1 MSPLAHAYH
10 SITTAAAQ
18 RAVEAAVAHAR
29 GLGLAINAAVVDRS
43 GVLMAF
49 LRCEGAPLHSV
60 DIAIDKAYTAVSFGL
75 PTQQWDARL
84 AERPATVRHG
94 LMNRPHFA
102 GFGGG
107 LPILYQGQGIGA
119 IGISG
124 ATEAEDIVCAEV
136 GLAAITA
143 PAEQP

>member
-1 MSPLAHAYH
+1 MDKLAHSYH
-10 SITTAAAQ
+10 SISTAAAQ

-29 GLGLAINAAVVDRS
+29 AQGLAINAAVVDRS
-43 GVLMAF
+43 GVLTAF

-60 DIAIDKAYTAVSFGL
+60 DIAIDKAYTAVSFGV
-75 PTQQWDARL
+75 PTQNWDARL
-84 AERPATVRHG
+84 ADRPATVRHG

-107 LPILYQGQGIGA
+107 LPILYQGQRIGA

-124 ATEAEDIVCAEV
+124 ATEAQDIACAEA
-136 GLAAITA
+136 GLAAITP
-143 PAEQP
+143 PAAQA

>member
-1 MSPLAHAYH
+1 MNPLAHSCQ
-10 SITTAAAQ
+10 SITTQAAM
-18 RAVEAAVAHAR
+18 RAAEAAVAHGR
-29 GLGLAINAAVVDRS
+29 HLGVTVNAAVVDHS

-75 PTQQWDARL
+75 PTAAWDARL
-84 AERPATVRHG
+84 AERSEAVRAG
-94 LMNRPHFA
+94 LYGRPRFA

-107 LPILYQGQGIGA
+107 LPIMLHGQRIGA

-124 ATEAEDIVCAEV
+124 ASEAQDIACAEA
-136 GLAAITA
+136 GLAAIL
-143 PAEQP
+143 PQG